1 MKNFKIYQNVVLLVS
16 LLLIPM
22 QTYSYHYYTATKG
35 AIIYNS
41 TVSANRTLALGVNRY
56 GHLNTIRDGSGG
68 ISENPSR
75 ILWNKATGLAYKWP
89 SSSTVRS
96 KWDGNLLAGKWQDAT
111 SPGCLCEGWGVS
123 GNGNVGRASVDTGGI
138 YGLTLDSFEPSIAN
152 IKSVTKM
159 GPTSSRWS
167 RTPVK
172 DSEILQI
179 THDYGP
185 APEAQH
191 TLFQGLVTISNIS
204 DKKVTNVRYRRTM
217 DWDIPN
223 REFREYVSHGGVVES
238 MAASKLPK
246 LIQSCDNGFEV
257 PDPLGGCRPMDRR
270 TANSNFDHSG
280 PRDHGS
286 SFTFQFPDL
295 RCGESVSFM
304 MYYGVANT
312 RVKALEAI
320 KAVGAEVYSLGEGAY
335 QKDAVTFI
343 FAFKGVS
350 GVSLATDLPPKAA
363 TLPSLDRVQVTGKI
377 LAYKD
382 RLYNTTFEYRKNQQ
396 WKGHL
401 YRRDLII
408 DGDKKGDISISGA
421 IDAGVLLN
429 LKKSAKRNIWTATNG
444 SLSSSGNNNN
454 FITSNRSVLKDAFY
468 RNSFRTVDDGEV
480 DDLINFI
487 RGYDSYDENG
497 GGDFTDER
505 DWKLADIYHAN
516 LVLSIPP
523 NNSDT
528 STSEKSR
535 AYYKKTRTKPYSD
548 FITANASRKEVIYAG
563 ANDGMLHAFDAES
576 LEELWAFVPPP
587 VLDKLRLIH
596 NTKGSDGVKG
606 KSNSIYLVDGTP
618 TIKDI
623 YYKGADGEYKWRTV
637 LMAGLGY
644 GGKGYY
650 AIDITDPNNPSHL
663 FSFLH
668 DSSKR
673 VVDYWAADGTLTT
686 YDYIKEIV
694 PDGLNYSKLS
704 EAWTRPFITLMPYK
718 DELKWVA
725 VLGGGY
731 AGADEESASYARYV
745 YIIDLELDTSLS
757 NKQGVVLKSI
767 ELASSS
773 ESDVANGVV
782 AAISAISADSAS
794 SADYYGILAYLSDL
808 QGKTWKLDLAHSDK
822 NPDIDKVDSDIF
834 IAENHLDAQATLAND
849 RLMYHKLT
857 NSFID
862 GTPYHYTGTGDIIR
876 LQRTDDTIDNRVF
889 GIRDTD
895 FPKHENTDGTISY
908 TISSLEDGFTGSCPG
923 EDKKG
928 WYQDL
933 SKILPSDRKWSKVTA
948 EVAVDAKYVYFS
960 AYSPVKSDSCLVD
973 GKSNLIKLEKKC
985 GTLLADGS
993 SVIDLGVGIVGETTI
1008 YKGKSYTVVSNREDD
1023 AKAFEGGA
1031 KDIYKGEAEEG
1042 DGGSVAI
1049 PPSSIST
1056 ESWRQVF

>member
-1 MKNFKIYQNVVLLVS
+1 MKNFKIYQNIILLVS
-16 LLLIPM
+16 MLLLPM
-22 QTYSYHYYTATKG
+22 QTYSWHWYSGDVTTG

-41 TVSANRTLALGVNRY
+41 VVSESRTIALGVNKH
-56 GHLNTIRDGSGG
+56 GHLNTRTGNIVSNAG
-68 ISENPSR
+68 
-75 ILWNKATGLAYKWP
+75 ATGLAYKWP
-89 SSSTVRS
+89 SGKSRA
-96 KWDGNLLAGKWQDAT
+96 AGSWQDAT

-123 GNGNVGRASVDTGGI
+123 GNGYVGRAAVDTGGI
-138 YGLTLDSFEPSIAN
+138 YGLTLDSFDPSIAN

-159 GPTSSRWS
+159 GPTGYGS
-167 RTPVK
+167 TPIK

-204 DKKVTNVRYRRTM
+204 DGVVNNVRYRRTM
-217 DWDIPN
+217 DWDIPPT
-223 REFREYVSHGGVVES
+223 EFREYVSHGGVS
-238 MAASKLPK
+238 KSIAASSFPK
-246 LIQSCDNGFEV
+246 LIESCDNGFET
-257 PDPLGGCRPMDRR
+257 PDPLRGCRNLSWRGSTKNVD
-270 TANSNFDHSG
+270 FDHNG
-280 PRDHGS
+280 PQDHGS

-295 RCGESVSFM
+295 KCGESVSFM

-320 KAVGAEVYSLGEGAY
+320 KAVGADLYSLGASRASRDGI
-335 QKDAVTFI
+335 TFI

-350 GVSLATDLPPKAA
+350 GVKLATDLPPKAA
-363 TLPSLDRVQVTGKI
+363 TLPSLDRVQATGKI

-382 RLYNTTFEYRKNQQ
+382 RLYNTTFEYRKDQQ

-401 YRRDLII
+401 YRRDLIT
-408 DGDKKGDISISGA
+408 DGDNKGDVSTSIA
-421 IDAGVLLN
+421 IDAGVLLRD
-429 LKKSAKRNIWTATNG
+429 KKPSKRNIWTATNG
-444 SLSSSGNNNN
+444 VLTSTKGNDN
-454 FITSNRSVLKDAFY
+454 FTTTNRSVLKTALY
-468 RNSFRTVDDGEV
+468 RDTEIAVDDDEV
-480 DDLINFI
+480 DDIVNFI
-487 RGYDSYDENG
+487 RGHDSYDED
-497 GGDFTDER
+497 GDANFTEER

-523 NNSDT
+523 SNSDT

-548 FITANASRKEVIYAG
+548 FIAANVSRKEVIYAA

-587 VLDKLRLIH
+587 VLDKLRQMH
-596 NTKGSDGVKG
+596 KTKGSDGVKG

-623 YYKGADGEYKWRTV
+623 YYKDQWRTI

-650 AIDITDPNNPSHL
+650 AIDITDPDSPSHL

-668 DSSKR
+668 DGSKR
-673 VVDYWAADGTLTT
+673 VVDYWASDGTLTT
-686 YDYIKEIV
+686 YDYVKEVV

-704 EAWTRPFITLMPYK
+704 EAWTRPFITLIPYN

-731 AGADEESASYARYV
+731 AGADEESAGYARYI
-745 YIIDLELDTSLS
+745 YIIDLEPSASLPD
-757 NKQGVVLKSI
+757 KQGTVLKSI

-773 ESDVANGVV
+773 ESDIANGVV

-794 SADYYGILAYLSDL
+794 GANYYGILAYVSDL

-822 NPDIDKVDSDIF
+822 NPDVDKVDSDIF
-834 IAENHLDAQATLAND
+834 IAENHLNAQATLAND

-857 NSFID
+857 NSFVD

-933 SKILPSDRKWSKVTA
+933 SKILPSDRKWSKVTV

>member
-1 MKNFKIYQNVVLLVS
+1 MKNFKTYQNIALLVS
-16 LLLIPM
+16 LLLLPM
-22 QTYSYHYYTATKG
+22 QTYSWHWYSGDVTTG

-41 TVSANRTLALGVNRY
+41 VVSANRTIALGVNKH
-56 GHLNTIRDGSGG
+56 GHLNTFTGG
-68 ISENPSR
+68 IATNAYR
-75 ILWNKATGLAYKWP
+75 NATGLAYKWP
-89 SSSTVRS
+89 TDS
-96 KWDGNLLAGKWQDAT
+96 KWRDAT

-123 GNGNVGRASVDTGGI
+123 GNGYVGRAAVATGGI

-159 GPTSSRWS
+159 GPTGSWRST
-167 RTPVK
+167 TPIK

-185 APEAQH
+185 ASEAQH

-217 DWDIPN
+217 DWDIPLT
-223 REFREYVSHGGVVES
+223 EFWEYVSHGGVRES
-238 MAASKLPK
+238 LAASKSPK
-246 LIQSCDNGFEV
+246 LIQSCDNGFET
-257 PDPLGGCRPMDRR
+257 PNPLGGCWPFDRG
-270 TANSNFDHSG
+270 TKNSDFNHSG

-295 RCGESVSFM
+295 KCGESVSFM
-304 MYYGVANT
+304 IYYGVANT
-312 RVKALEAI
+312 RAKALEAVE
-320 KAVGAEVYSLGEGAY
+320 AVGAEVYSLGASGASR
-335 QKDAVTFI
+335 DGITFI

-350 GVSLATDLPPKAA
+350 GVKLATDLPPKAA

-382 RLYNTTFEYRKNQQ
+382 SLYNTTFEYRKDQQ

-401 YRRDLII
+401 YKRNLIV
-408 DGDKKGDISISGA
+408 DTGDVSTSGA
-421 IDAGVLLN
+421 IDAGALLKD
-429 LKKSAKRNIWTATNG
+429 KKPIKRNIWTATDGALTSAKSND
-444 SLSSSGNNNN
+444 N
-454 FITSNRSVLKDAFY
+454 FTTTNRSVLKTALY
-468 RNSFRTVDDGEV
+468 RDTERTVDDDEV
-480 DDLINFI
+480 DDVVNFI
-487 RGYDSYDENG
+487 RGYDSYDED
-497 GGDFTDER
+497 GDTNFTEER

-528 STSEKSR
+528 SLSEKSR

-548 FITANASRKEVIYAG
+548 FIAANASRKEVIYAG
-563 ANDGMLHAFDAES
+563 ANDGMLHAFDAGS

-587 VLDKLRLIH
+587 VLNKLRQIH

-606 KSNSIYLVDGTP
+606 KTNSIYLVDGTP

-623 YYKGADGEYKWRTV
+623 YYQDQWRTI

-650 AIDITDPNNPSHL
+650 AIDITDPDNPTHL

-673 VVDYWAADGTLTT
+673 VVDYWASDGTLTT
-686 YDYIKEIV
+686 YDYVKEIV

-704 EAWTRPFITLMPYK
+704 EAWTRPFIALMPYEG
-718 DELKWVA
+718 ELKWVA

-731 AGADEESASYARYV
+731 AGPDEESAGYARYV
-745 YIIDLELDTSLS
+745 YIVDLEPNTSLS
-757 NKQGVVLKSI
+757 DKQGTVIKSI
-767 ELASSS
+767 ELSSS
-773 ESDVANGVV
+773 SSDVANGVV
-782 AAISAISADSAS
+782 APISAISADSAS

-808 QGKTWKLDLAHSDK
+808 QGKTWKLDLANSNK
-822 NPDIDKVDSDIF
+822 TPDLSTDIYN
-834 IAENHLDAQATLAND
+834 IENHLDAQATLAND
-849 RLMYHKLT
+849 RLMYHKLK
-857 NSFID
+857 NSFIS

-889 GIRDTD
+889 GIKDSD
-895 FPKHENTDGTISY
+895 YPKQANTDGTVSY
-908 TISSLEDGFTGSCPG
+908 TTSSLEDGSTGSCPG
-923 EDKKG
+923 DEQKG
-928 WYQDL
+928 WYYDL

-948 EVAVDAKYVYFS
+948 EAAVDSKYVYFS
-960 AYSPVKSDSCLVD
+960 TYSPTKSESCLVD
-973 GKSNLIKLEKKC
+973 GKSNIIKLDKKC
-985 GTLLADGS
+985 GAILSDGS

-1008 YKGKSYTVVSNREDD
+1008 YKGKSYTVVSNRKDD
-1023 AKAFEGGA
+1023 AKAFEGGT
-1031 KDIYKGEAEEG
+1031 KDIYKQDVEG
-1042 DGGSVAI
+1042 GASAPVTI
-1049 PPSSIST
+1049 PPSNIST

>member
-1 MKNFKIYQNVVLLVS
+1 MKNFKIYQNIILLVS
-16 LLLIPM
+16 MLLLPM
-22 QTYSYHYYTATKG
+22 QTYSWHWYSGDVTTG

-41 TVSANRTLALGVNRY
+41 VVSESRTIALGVNKH
-56 GHLNTIRDGSGG
+56 GHLNTRTGNIVSNAG
-68 ISENPSR
+68 
-75 ILWNKATGLAYKWP
+75 ATGLAYKWP
-89 SSSTVRS
+89 SGKSRA
-96 KWDGNLLAGKWQDAT
+96 AGSWQDAT

-123 GNGNVGRASVDTGGI
+123 GNGYVGRAAVDTGGI
-138 YGLTLDSFEPSIAN
+138 YGLTLDSFDPSIAN

-159 GPTSSRWS
+159 GPTGYGS
-167 RTPVK
+167 TPIK

-204 DKKVTNVRYRRTM
+204 DGVVNNVRYRRTM
-217 DWDIPN
+217 DWDIPPT
-223 REFREYVSHGGVVES
+223 EFREYVSHGGVS
-238 MAASKLPK
+238 KSIAASSFPK
-246 LIQSCDNGFEV
+246 LIESCDNGFET
-257 PDPLGGCRPMDRR
+257 PDPLRGCRNLSWRGSTKNVD
-270 TANSNFDHSG
+270 FDHNG
-280 PRDHGS
+280 PQDHGS
-286 SFTFQFPDL
+286 SFTFQFLDL
-295 RCGESVSFM
+295 KCGESVSFM

-320 KAVGAEVYSLGEGAY
+320 KAVGAEVYSLGASRASRDGI
-335 QKDAVTFI
+335 TFI

-350 GVSLATDLPPKAA
+350 GVKLATDLPPKAA
-363 TLPSLDRVQVTGKI
+363 TLPSLDRVQATGKI

-382 RLYNTTFEYRKNQQ
+382 KLYNTTFEYRKDQQ

-401 YRRDLII
+401 YRRDLIT
-408 DGDKKGDISISGA
+408 DGDNKGDVSTSGA
-421 IDAGVLLN
+421 IDAGVLLRD
-429 LKKSAKRNIWTATNG
+429 KKPAKRNIWTATDG
-444 SLSSSGNNNN
+444 VLTSSGSNNN
-454 FITSNRSVLKDAFY
+454 FTVGNRSVLKTALY
-468 RNSFRTVDDGEV
+468 RDTGRVIDEEEV
-480 DDLINFI
+480 DDIVNFI
-487 RGYDSYDENG
+487 RGHDSYDED
-497 GGDFTDER
+497 GDANFTEER

-523 NNSDT
+523 SNSDT

-548 FITANASRKEVIYAG
+548 FIAANTSRKEVIYAA

-587 VLDKLRLIH
+587 VLDKLRQMH
-596 NTKGSDGVKG
+596 KTKGSDGVKG

-623 YYKGADGEYKWRTV
+623 YYKDQWRTI

-650 AIDITDPNNPSHL
+650 AIDITDPDSPSHL

-668 DSSKR
+668 DGSKR
-673 VVDYWAADGTLTT
+673 VVDYWTADGTLTT
-686 YDYIKEIV
+686 YDYVKEVV

-704 EAWTRPFITLMPYK
+704 EAWTRPFITLIPYK

-731 AGADEESASYARYV
+731 AGADEESAGYARYI
-745 YIIDLELDTSLS
+745 YIIDLEPSTSLS
-757 NKQGVVLKSI
+757 DKQGAVLKSI

-794 SADYYGILAYLSDL
+794 GANYYGILAYVSDL

-822 NPDIDKVDSDIF
+822 NPDVDKVDSDIF

-862 GTPYHYTGTGDIIR
+862 GTPYHYTGTGGIIR
-876 LQRTDDTIDNRVF
+876 LQRTDDTINNRIF

-895 FPKHENTDGTISY
+895 FPKHVNTDGTISY
-908 TISSLEDGFTGSCPG
+908 TASSLEDGFTGSCPG
-923 EDKKG
+923 EDKRG
-928 WYQDL
+928 WYRDL
-933 SKILPSDRKWSKVTA
+933 SNILPDRQWSKVTA
-948 EVAVDAKYVYFS
+948 EAAVDAKYAYFS
-960 AYSPVKSDSCLVD
+960 VYSPVKSETCRVD
-973 GKSNLIKLEKKC
+973 GESNLIKLEKKC
-985 GTLLADGS
+985 GTSLTDGS
-993 SVIDLGVGIVGETTI
+993 SVIDLGIGIVGETTI
-1008 YKGKSYTVVSNREDD
+1008 YKGKSYTIVSNRKKGE
-1023 AKAFEGGA
+1023 AAFEGGA
-1031 KDIYKGEAEEG
+1031 KDIYRGETEGG
-1042 DGGSVAI
+1042 DGGSVTT
-1049 PPSSIST
+1049 PPSSVST

>member
-1 MKNFKIYQNVVLLVS
+1 MKNFKIYQNVTLLVFI
-16 LLLIPM
+16 LLMPL
-22 QTYSYHYYTATKG
+22 QAYSYDYYSLTKG

-41 TVSANRTLALGVNRY
+41 TVSANRTLALGVNTY
-56 GHLNTIRDGSGG
+56 GHLNTTRDGSGG
-68 ISENPSR
+68 ISENPPR
-75 ILWNKATGLAYKWP
+75 ILWNKATGIAYKWP

-96 KWDGNLLAGKWQDAT
+96 RWDGNLLAGKWQDAT

-123 GNGNVGRASVDTGGI
+123 GNGYVGRANVSVGGV
-138 YGLTLDSFEPSIAN
+138 YGLTLNSFEPSIAN

-159 GPTSSRWS
+159 GPTPSRWS
-167 RTPVK
+167 RIPIA
-172 DSEILQI
+172 DQEILQI

-185 APEAQH
+185 SPEAQH

-204 DKKVTNVRYRRTM
+204 DTKVTNVRYRRTM

-223 REFREYVSHGGVVES
+223 REFREYVSHGGVRES
-238 MAASKLPK
+238 ITASSLPK
-246 LIQSCDNGFEV
+246 LIESCDNGFEL
-257 PDPLGGCRPMDRR
+257 PDPLGRCRPMDRSTR
-270 TANSNFDHSG
+270 NTDFNHSG

-304 MYYGVANT
+304 MYYGVADT

-335 QKDAVTFI
+335 GKNAVTFI

-382 RLYNTTFEYRKNQQ
+382 KLYNTTFEYRKDQQ

-401 YRRDLII
+401 YKRNLIT
-408 DGDKKGDISISGA
+408 DGDLKGDVSTDGV

-429 LKKSAKRNIWTATNG
+429 SKKPKDRNIWTATDGTLTSTG
-444 SLSSSGNNNN
+444 SNNN
-454 FITSNRSVLKDAFY
+454 FTTSNRSVLKDAFY
-468 RNSFRTVDDGEV
+468 RNSFRTISDDEV
-480 DDLINFI
+480 DSLINFI
-487 RGYDSYDENG
+487 RGYDAYDENA
-497 GGDFTDER
+497 DTIYTDER

-516 LVLSIPP
+516 LTISVPP
-523 NNSDT
+523 SNSDA
-528 STSEKSR
+528 STSKKSR
-535 AYYKKTRTKPYSD
+535 AYYKKTRTKPYFN
-548 FITANASRKEVIYAG
+548 FIAANVSRKEVIYAG

-587 VLDKLRLIH
+587 VLDKLRFMH
-596 NTKGSDGVKG
+596 NTKGKDGIKG

-623 YYKGADGEYKWRTV
+623 YYQDKWRTV
-637 LMAGLGY
+637 LIAGLGY

-650 AIDITDPNNPSHL
+650 AIDITDPDNPSHL

-673 VVDYWAADGTLTT
+673 VVDYWDVDGTLTT
-686 YDYIKEIV
+686 YDYVKEVV
-694 PDGLNYSKLS
+694 PDTLNYSKLS
-704 EAWTRPFITLMPYK
+704 ESWARPFITLMPYN
-718 DELKWVA
+718 DEMKWVA

-731 AGADEESASYARYV
+731 AGPDEESAGYARYV
-745 YIIDLELDTSLS
+745 YIINLEPNTSLS
-757 NKQGVVLKSI
+757 DKQGTIFKKI
-767 ELASSS
+767 ELSSS
-773 ESDVANGVV
+773 SSDVANGVV
-782 AAISAISADSAS
+782 APISAISVDSAS

-822 NPDIDKVDSDIF
+822 NPDLTTEVYDI
-834 IAENHLDAQATLAND
+834 ENHLDAQSTLAND

-862 GTPYHYTGTGDIIR
+862 GKPYHYTGTGDIIR

-889 GIRDTD
+889 GIKDAD
-895 FPKHENTDGTISY
+895 FPKHANTDGTISY
-908 TISSLEDGFTGSCPG
+908 TVSSLADTSTVSCAG
-923 EDKKG
+923 EFEKG
-928 WYQDL
+928 WYQNL
-933 SKILPSDRKWSKVTA
+933 STILPSDRKWSKITA
-948 EVAVDAKYVYFS
+948 AAAVDAKYVYFS
-960 AYSPVKSDSCLVD
+960 AYSPTKSESCLAD
-973 GKSNLIKLEKKC
+973 GRSNIIKLDKKC
-985 GTLLADGS
+985 GTVLEDGS
-993 SVIDLGVGIVGETTI
+993 SIVDLGIGIVGETTI
-1008 YKGKSYTVVSNREDD
+1008 YKGKSYTLVSNRREEDKD
-1023 AKAFEGGA
+1023 FEGGT
-1031 KDIYKGEAEEG
+1031 KEIYKGDAEAGVSEPPA
-1042 DGGSVAI
+1042 SVPA
-1049 PPSSIST
+1049 SIST

>member
-1 MKNFKIYQNVVLLVS
+1 MKNFKIYQNTVLLVS
-16 LLLIPM
+16 LLLLSM
-22 QTYSYHYYTATKG
+22 QTYSSHRYSGDVTTG
-35 AIIYNS
+35 SIIYNS
-41 TVSANRTLALGVNRY
+41 VVSDKRTIALGVNKH
-56 GHLNTIRDGSGG
+56 GHLNTRTGNIVSNG
-68 ISENPSR
+68 I
-75 ILWNKATGLAYKWP
+75 ATGLAYKWP
-89 SSSTVRS
+89 SGKSRA
-96 KWDGNLLAGKWQDAT
+96 AGSWQDAT

-123 GNGNVGRASVDTGGI
+123 GNGYVGRAAVDTGGI

-159 GPTSSRWS
+159 GPTSSWYS
-167 RTPVK
+167 KTPIK

-185 APEAQH
+185 AAEAQH

-217 DWDIPN
+217 DWDIPPT
-223 REFREYVSHGGVVES
+223 EFREYVSHSGVAKS
-238 MAASKLPK
+238 LAADKDQPR
-246 LIQSCDNGFEV
+246 LIQSCDNGFEI
-257 PDPLGGCRPMDRR
+257 PNPLGGCRNLSWRGSTNNVDF
-270 TANSNFDHSG
+270 NHNG
-280 PRDHGS
+280 PQDHGS

-295 RCGESVSFM
+295 KCGESVSFM

-312 RVKALEAI
+312 RVKALEAV
-320 KAVGAEVYSLGEGAY
+320 KAVGAELYSLGASGASR
-335 QKDAVTFI
+335 DGITFI

-350 GVSLATDLPPKAA
+350 GVRLATDLPPKAA

-382 RLYNTTFEYRKNQQ
+382 NLYNTTFEYRKNQQ

-401 YRRDLII
+401 YKRSLIT
-408 DGDKKGDISISGA
+408 DGDKKGDVSTSGA
-421 IDAGVLLN
+421 IDAGGLLRD
-429 LKKSAKRNIWTATNG
+429 KSPSKRNIWTVTDG
-444 SLSSSGNNNN
+444 TLTSVKSNNN
-454 FITSNRSVLKDAFY
+454 FTTSNRSVLKTALY
-468 RNSFRTVDDGEV
+468 RDTERAIDDDEV
-480 DDLINFI
+480 DDIINFI

-497 GGDFTDER
+497 NTNFTEDR

-523 NNSDT
+523 SNSDT
-528 STSEKSR
+528 SASEKSR

-548 FITANASRKEVIYAG
+548 FIAANVSRKEVLYAG
-563 ANDGMLHAFDAES
+563 ANDGMLHAFDAGS

-587 VLDKLRLIH
+587 VLDKLRLMH

-623 YYKGADGEYKWRTV
+623 YYQDQWRTI

-650 AIDITDPNNPSHL
+650 AIDVTDPDNPTHL

-673 VVDYWAADGTLTT
+673 VVDYWNAGGTLTT
-686 YDYIKEIV
+686 YDYVKEIV

-704 EAWTRPFITLMPYK
+704 EAWTRPFITLMPYEG
-718 DELKWVA
+718 DLKWVA

-731 AGADEESASYARYV
+731 AGADEESAGYAKYV
-745 YIIDLELDTSLS
+745 YIIDLEPNTSLS
-757 NKQGVVLKSI
+757 DKQGTVLKSI
-767 ELASSS
+767 ELSSS
-773 ESDVANGVV
+773 SSDIANGVV
-782 AAISAISADSAS
+782 AAISAISIDSAS
-794 SADYYGILAYLSDL
+794 GADYYGILAYLSDL
-808 QGKTWKLDLAHSDK
+808 QGKTWKLDLANSNK
-822 NPDIDKVDSDIF
+822 TPDLTTEIFDI
-834 IAENHLDAQATLAND
+834 ENHLDAQATLENG

-889 GIRDTD
+889 GIIDKD
-895 FPKHENTDGTISY
+895 FPQHENTDGTVSY
-908 TISSLEDGFTGSCPG
+908 TISSLENSSTGSCPG
-923 EDKKG
+923 SEQKG

-948 EVAVDAKYVYFS
+948 EASVDSKYVYFS
-960 AYSPVKSDSCLVD
+960 TYSPIKSESCLID
-973 GKSNLIKLEKKC
+973 GKSNIIKLDKKC
-985 GTLLADGS
+985 GAILDDDS
-993 SVIDLGVGIVGETTI
+993 SVVDLGIGIVGETTI
-1008 YKGKSYTVVSNREDD
+1008 YKGKSYTVVGNRKDD
-1023 AKAFEGGA
+1023 AKVFEGGA
-1031 KDIYKGEAEEG
+1031 KDIYKGDVE
-1042 DGGSVAI
+1042 GGSSDSVTI
-1049 PPSSIST
+1049 LPSGVST